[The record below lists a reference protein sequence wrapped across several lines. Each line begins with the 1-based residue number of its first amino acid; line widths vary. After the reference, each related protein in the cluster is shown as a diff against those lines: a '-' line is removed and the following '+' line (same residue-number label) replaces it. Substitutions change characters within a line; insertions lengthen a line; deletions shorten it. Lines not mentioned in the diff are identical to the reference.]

1 MPDNTDTMTNGASY
15 VRYSDSIEV
24 QQPDEAELTDKIVAS
39 ISRVNSRIF
48 DKHRHAIRNAHAK
61 NHGVLKG
68 TLTVYSGLNATLS
81 QGLFRAARDYPV
93 VARLSSAPGDIHD
106 DRIGAPKG
114 LAMKVIGVEGP
125 RSLPSQNGD
134 ITQDFLMVN
143 APAIPFGHVA
153 AYWEMQQKLEKH
165 AEDSEL
171 VTRLASEVAGKA
183 APLLHRM
190 GLDNPTLDALGTPNR
205 HILGETFYSMAA
217 VRYGDYV
224 AKISLAPLSESV
236 RRLTGT
242 IIDTEGKPSAF
253 RDKVTEFFQSQGA
266 EYEMRVQ
273 LCVDLERMPVEDAS
287 IEWPESLSAWRPVG
301 KVTFPRQDSFGP
313 ERRVYADDILSFS
326 PWHSLSDHRP
336 LGSIMRV
343 RVKAYA
349 TSGEFRHRMNAR
361 PPHEPRDISEI
372 PD

>member
-1 MPDNTDTMTNGASY
+1 MANDGSY
-15 VRYSDSIEV
+15 VLYSDSIEAL
-24 QQPDEAELTDKIVAS
+24 QPNEAELSDKIVAS
-39 ISRVNSRIF
+39 ISRVNAKIF
-48 DKHRHAIRNAHAK
+48 DKHLHAIRNAHAK
-61 NHGVLKG
+61 SHGVLKG
-68 TLTVYSGLNATLS
+68 VLSIYGGLDATLS
-81 QGLFRAARDYPV
+81 QGLFKAPREYPI

-106 DRIGAPKG
+106 DHIGAPKG
-114 LAMKVIGVEGP
+114 MAMKVIGVEGP
-125 RSLPSQNGD
+125 RSLLSQNGD
-134 ITQDFLMVN
+134 VTQDFLMVN
-143 APAIPFGHVA
+143 APTIPFGHVA
-153 AYWEMQQKLEKH
+153 SYWEMQQKLEKH

-171 VTRLASEVAGKA
+171 ATRLTSEVAGKV
-183 APLLHRM
+183 APLIRRM
-190 GLDNPTLDALGTPNR
+190 GLDDPTLDALGAPNR

-217 VRYGDYV
+217 IRYGDYI

-242 IIDTEGKPSAF
+242 IVETEGNPSAF
-253 RDKVTEFFQSQGA
+253 RDKVAEFFRNETA
-266 EYEMRVQ
+266 EYELRVQ

-287 IEWPESLSAWRPVG
+287 VEWPESLSPWRPVG
-301 KVTFPRQDSFGP
+301 KVIFPAQNSFGP

-326 PWHSLSDHRP
+326 PWHSLADHRP

-361 PPHEPRDISEI
+361 APHEPRDISEI